1 METSGMQDS
10 FGFRLLNSC
19 PPTGARTGLMKTAH
33 GDVKTPCVA
42 PIRFFGNG
50 VAMSTDELTR
60 AGVEIV
66 SDRLDSLAQTPALDS
81 IAALGGIHRFSG
93 WQRPIIARFD
103 PNGLRAATDRFAQD
117 ADGLSFWSHRF
128 GRRIQFDPVD
138 MTRRVQELGFDIGLG
153 LLPADAE
160 DPRDHGLCRDIALR
174 WAIDGMRAR
183 TRTDMGLLGPA
194 WLEQDKAS
202 GEAIS
207 PVDARRFDGLWA
219 DSRGEPGNDHHS
231 IDGIRMATDSDRPDH
246 LWKLAA
252 AGFDVIEVSWP
263 VRYARLGLLVT
274 SSGTVNLKDGAND
287 LIADPPDKQ
296 CGCPVCSTC
305 SRALLRFMHMSGE
318 PVSTSLNAIHN
329 LYWATGMMTQI
340 RAAIDDGSFANLL
353 NQLDAGVR
361 EPG

>member
-1 METSGMQDS
+1 MQES

-19 PPTGARTGLMKTAH
+19 PATDARTGLMKTAH
-33 GDVKTPCVA
+33 GDVRTPCVA

-66 SDRLDSLAQTPALDS
+66 SDRIDSLAQTPGLDS
-81 IAALGGIHRFSG
+81 IAALGGIHRFSA
-93 WQRPIIARFD
+93 WQGPVIGRFD
-103 PNGLRAATDRFAQD
+103 ANGLRAATDRFAQD
-117 ADGLSFWSHRF
+117 ANGLSFWSHRF

-138 MTRRVQELGFDIGLG
+138 MMRRIQELGFDLGLG

-160 DPRDHGLCRDIALR
+160 DPRDHGLGPDIARR
-174 WAIDGMRAR
+174 WAIDGLRAR
-183 TRTDMGLLGPA
+183 TRNDMGLLGPA
-194 WLEQDKAS
+194 WLEQDTARVDPNAS
-202 GEAIS
+202 I
-207 PVDARRFDGLWA
+207 DAHRFDGLWA
-219 DSRGEPGNDHHS
+219 DSRGGPDNGPSSVH
-231 IDGIRMATDSDRPDH
+231 GIRMATDSDRPDH
-246 LWKLAA
+246 LWRLAA
-252 AGFDVIEVSWP
+252 AGFDVIEISWP

-274 SSGTVNLKDGAND
+274 SSGTVSLKDGAND
-287 LIADPPDKQ
+287 LIADPPDIQ

-329 LYWATGMMTQI
+329 LHWATGMMTRI
-340 RAAIDDGSFANLL
+340 RAAIEDGTFANLL
-353 NQLDAGVR
+353 KQLDIGMR